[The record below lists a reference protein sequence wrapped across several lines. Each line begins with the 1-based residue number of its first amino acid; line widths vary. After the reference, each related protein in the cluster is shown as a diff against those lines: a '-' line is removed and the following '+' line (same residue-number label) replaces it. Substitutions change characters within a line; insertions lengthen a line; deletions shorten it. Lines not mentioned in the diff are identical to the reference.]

1 MNAFQKSMSGVR
13 ATEELKRNTLQYL
26 NRQQEKKNRTK
37 LHLILRYALVAACLL
52 LLVGTGS
59 YSVYRKP
66 VSYISIDVNPSIE
79 LGINRFGKV
88 VSAEAYNED
97 GQNVLQHVSVKN
109 ISYIHAI
116 NRLLTDESDLLY
128 LQEDSL
134 LVFTVISDQPHSIM
148 EEIRKNEFART
159 YETLM
164 YTSDTDCMEE
174 AHSHEMSFG
183 VYRAYLELSQ
193 YDSSVTVEDC
203 HGMSIGEI
211 QTRIEGCRHHNS
223 TRYQD
228 DQVQNETLFQGQE
241 QDETPRQDNQ
251 EQSETQGNHNRHHG
265 GHH

>member
-1 MNAFQKSMSGVR
+1 MNAFQKSMSEVR
-13 ATEELKRNTLQYL
+13 ATEEQKKNTLQYL
-26 NRQQEKKNRTK
+26 KNQQEKKNRARPR
-37 LHLILRYALVAACLL
+37 LVLRYALVAACLL
-52 LLVGTGS
+52 FLLGTGS

-97 GQNVLQHVSVKN
+97 GQNILQHVSVKN
-109 ISYIHAI
+109 ISYMQAI
-116 NRLLTDESDLLY
+116 DRLLADESDLLY
-128 LQEDSL
+128 LREDSL

-148 EEIRKNEFART
+148 EEISTNEFAQA

-183 VYRAYLELSQ
+183 IYRAYLELSQ
-193 YDSSVTVEDC
+193 YDSSITIEDC
-203 HGMSIGEI
+203 HGMTIGEI
-211 QTRIEGCRHHNS
+211 QTRIEGCRHHNG
-223 TRYQD
+223 TQN
-228 DQVQNETLFQGQE
+228 QNETQN
-241 QDETPRQDNQ
+241 QDDSQSQD
-251 EQSETQGNHNRHHG
+251 SHHNSHHG

>member
-1 MNAFQKSMSGVR
+1 MNAFQRSMSEVR

-26 NRQQEKKNRTK
+26 KSQQEKKGRTK
-37 LHLILRYALVAACLL
+37 PHLILRYALVAACLL
-52 LLVGTGS
+52 LLLGTGT

-97 GQNVLQHVSVKN
+97 GRNILQHVSVRN
-109 ISYIHAI
+109 ISYMQAI
-116 NRLLTDESDLLY
+116 DRLLTDESDLLY

-134 LVFTVISDQPHSIM
+134 LVFTVISDQPHSII
-148 EEIRKNEFART
+148 EEIRTNEFAQT

-183 VYRAYLELSQ
+183 IYRAYLELSQ
-193 YDSSVTVEDC
+193 YDSSITVEDC

-211 QTRIEGCRHHNS
+211 QTRIEGCKHHNGTQDQNENENQDDSQSQDGHHNS
-223 TRYQD
+223 
-228 DQVQNETLFQGQE
+228 
-241 QDETPRQDNQ
+241 
-251 EQSETQGNHNRHHG
+251 HHG
-265 GHH
+265 GHQ

>member
-1 MNAFQKSMSGVR
+1 MNAFQKSMSEVR
-13 ATEELKRNTLQYL
+13 ATEELKNNTLQYL
-26 NRQQEKKNRTK
+26 KRQQEKKGRAK
-37 LHLILRYALVAACLL
+37 PRLILRYALVAVCLL
-52 LLVGTGS
+52 LLLGTGS

-97 GQNVLQHVSVKN
+97 GRNILQHVSVKN
-109 ISYIHAI
+109 LSYMQAI
-116 NRLLTDESDLLY
+116 NQLLADESDLLY
-128 LQEDSL
+128 LREDSL

-148 EEIRKNEFART
+148 AKIQANKFART

-193 YDSSVTVEDC
+193 YDSSVTIEEC

-211 QTRIEGCRHHNS
+211 QTRIEGCRHHNG
-223 TRYQD
+223 TQYQNN
-228 DQVQNETLFQGQE
+228 QGQSESQYQGGQE
-241 QDETPRQDNQ
+241 QN
-251 EQSETQGNHNRHHG
+251 ETQGNHNSHHG